1 MNKVI
6 KGTKVSSKKYTVGN
20 LCKSCKETA
29 FIGKCGG
36 GPEDSLYLI
45 TYEGIVLAF
54 DPKMTWNDSANI
66 TVNRFVD
73 IEIKAIER

>member
-6 KGTKVSSKKYTVGN
+6 GNTKVNPKKYTVGN

-45 TYEGIVLAF
+45 TYEGIGCRIF
-54 DPKMTWNDSANI
+54 
-66 TVNRFVD
+66 
-73 IEIKAIER
+73 